1 MSLETR
7 RLAEGVEVLVLVHPR
22 SPREEVGGSQA
33 GALRV
38 RVHAPPE
45 GGRANEAVR
54 HALATALGI
63 RTAQIQLVSGARSRR
78 KRIRV
83 EGDPE
88 RILARLET
96 LEGTPEPV

>member
-7 RLAEGVEVLVLVHPR
+7 RLAEGVEVPILVHPR
-22 SPREEVGGSQA
+22 SPRTEVGGSQG

-45 GGRANEAVR
+45 GGRANEEVRNAV
-54 HALATALGI
+54 ATALGTRPGRI
-63 RTAQIQLVSGARSRR
+63 RLISGERSRR

-88 RILARLET
+88 AILARLEV
-96 LEGTPEPV
+96 LAEAPERV

>member
-1 MSLETR
+1 LSLETR

-22 SPREEVGGSQA
+22 SPREEVGGSQG

-38 RVHAPPE
+38 RVNAPPE

-54 HALATALGI
+54 HALAAVLGA
-63 RTAQIQLVSGARSRR
+63 RTAQIELVAGERSRR

-83 EGDPE
+83 QGDPE
-88 RILARLET
+88 TILSRLEK